1 MLRPYTLSSDKI
13 VAMKVLTA
21 KVVAG
26 RLDVPEGILEE
37 GATVTLL
44 IPEDEEGFRL
54 SPEEQTLLAEAIA
67 QSERGEVV
75 DGWQLL
81 DELKD

>member
-1 MLRPYTLSSDKI
+1 
-13 VAMKVLTA
+13 MKVLTA
-21 KVVAG
+21 RVIDG
-26 RLDVPEGILEE
+26 RLDVPEGCLEE

-44 IPEDEEGFRL
+44 VPEEEDEGGFRL
-54 SPEEQTLLAEAIA
+54 SDEERAFLAESIA
-67 QSERGEVV
+67 QSERGEVM

>member
-1 MLRPYTLSSDKI
+1 
-13 VAMKVLTA
+13 MKVLTA
-21 KVVAG
+21 KVVDG
-26 RLDVPEGILEE
+26 RLDVPEGSLVE

-44 IPEDEEGFRL
+44 VPEDDEEGFRL
-54 SPEEQTLLAEAIA
+54 SDEERAFLAESIA
-67 QSERGEVV
+67 QSERGEVM